1 MQYQYLIPSFMAATP
16 PLQEILIGFLVLIVV
31 IAVIAGL
38 IYAVETWIMG
48 SPIPQPVKL
57 VIGLVIIVLVIIW
70 AIKQFG
76 GGG

>member
-1 MQYQYLIPSFMAATP
+1 MNHLQLLNVLAATP

-38 IYAVETWIMG
+38 IYAIETWIIG
-48 SPIPQPVKL
+48 GPIPAPIKL
-57 VIGLVIIVLVIIW
+57 VIGLVLIVLVIIW
-70 AIKQFG
+70 GIKMFG